1 MSATIIVGGQW
12 GDEAKG
18 KISSYLTIKDN
29 IAIACRAGLGP
40 GAGHTVCFNGKEHK
54 LRHTPSGFINPNTK
68 LYIGSGV
75 LLGVEVLL
83 NEIKT
88 LQLENRIGVDLRATV
103 IEARH
108 IEQDKQD
115 AHLAGKIG
123 STGSGH
129 GPCLADRALRKAK
142 LAKEVLELE
151 PYLVDVPLEINKA
164 LDEGKS
170 VLVEGTNGFLL
181 SVFYGTYP
189 YTVGKD
195 STASSVAAD
204 VGLGPR
210 RIDEVI
216 LVFKTF
222 PTRVGEGPFPSEM
235 PYEEVQKR
243 GFLEYGTVT
252 SRPRRV
258 GTFDFE
264 LAKEAVRINHPS
276 ALAITFLDRIDPD
289 CAGKTYEQLSKE
301 ARAFLDKVEDSCEV
315 PVTLIGTGSNTMDI
329 IDRRITKG

>member
-1 MSATIIVGGQW
+1 MTATIIVGGQW

-18 KISSYLTIKDN
+18 KITSYLTVKDN

-40 GAGHTVCFNGKEHK
+40 GAGHTVCFDGQQYK
-54 LRHTPSGFINPNTK
+54 LRHVPSGFINPETR
-68 LYIGSGV
+68 LFIGAGV

-88 LQLENRIGVDLRATV
+88 LKVESRLGVDSRASI
-103 IEARH
+103 IEPRH
-108 IEQDKQD
+108 IEQDRHD
-115 AHLAGKIG
+115 SHLAGKIG

-142 LAKEVLELE
+142 LAKDVVELA
-151 PYLVDVPLEINKA
+151 PYLVDVPMEINKA

-170 VLVEGTNGFLL
+170 VVVEGTNGFLL
-181 SVFYGTYP
+181 SVLYGTYP
-189 YTVGKD
+189 YSVGKD
-195 STASSVAAD
+195 STASSTAAD

-222 PTRVGEGPFPSEM
+222 PTRVGAGPFATEL

-243 GFLEYGTVT
+243 AFFEYGTVT

-258 GTFDFE
+258 GEFDFE

-289 CAGKTYEQLSKE
+289 CTGQPYSKLSKD
-301 ARAFLDKVEDSCEV
+301 AREFLDKVEDSCEV
-315 PVTLIGTGSNTMDI
+315 PVSIIGTGPDTMDI
-329 IDRRITKG
+329 IDLREGR